1 MKQYDYLVLGA
12 GPAGLSFACH
22 MLELTGKK
30 KTLLVLEKE
39 QEAGGLCRSVLVDG
53 APLDIGG
60 GHFLDVKRPE
70 VNKFLF
76 QYMGEEEWKRYHRD
90 SRIQIHGHMISY
102 PIEANIWQFP
112 LEEQIAYLKSIAVA
126 GCNVGEEV
134 PQEFVKWIYWKLGK
148 KIAED
153 YMLPYNR
160 KMYGE
165 ELSRLGTYWMEKL
178 PQVSFEDTLRSC
190 LQKKAYGKNPGHTE
204 FFYPAKYGFGEL
216 WRRMAQSISD
226 HMVYGAE
233 VCGINLTEGK
243 VTCRNGETYQG
254 KRIITTIPWT
264 CFEFMEGIPLETYN
278 LIGQLKHTGIVVQYF
293 EENLKTDAQWIYFP
307 DESIPY
313 HRILVRN
320 NFCQTGKGYW
330 TETNKERFSGG
341 RENAFVNEYAYPLNT
356 VEKPDIMNKL
366 LNQAAE
372 KNVTGLGR
380 WGEHQHYNADVVVE
394 RALRLAETMGRKEDE

>member
-60 GHFLDVKRPE
+60 GHFLDVRRPE

-190 LQKKAYGKNPGHTE
+190 LQKKPMGKILDIRNFLPC
-204 FFYPAKYGFGEL
+204 KIWI
-216 WRRMAQSISD
+216 WRIMET
-226 HMVYGAE
+226 YGAE
-233 VCGINLTEGK
+233 
-243 VTCRNGETYQG
+243 
-254 KRIITTIPWT
+254 
-264 CFEFMEGIPLETYN
+264 
-278 LIGQLKHTGIVVQYF
+278 YF
-293 EENLKTDAQWIYFP
+293 GSY
-307 DESIPY
+307 
-313 HRILVRN
+313 
-320 NFCQTGKGYW
+320 
-330 TETNKERFSGG
+330 
-341 RENAFVNEYAYPLNT
+341 
-356 VEKPDIMNKL
+356 
-366 LNQAAE
+366 
-372 KNVTGLGR
+372 GLWSRGL
-380 WGEHQHYNADVVVE
+380 WY
-394 RALRLAETMGRKEDE
+394 